1 MTKTAKKQIS
11 NTKNNS
17 ERNERIY
24 TMERYT
30 MLTDWPKDAKK
41 HFMKEIHGW

>member
-30 MLTDWPKDAKK
+30 MLTGQKMPKNISWKK
-41 HFMKEIHGW
+41 YMDGK